1 MTHEAFPDHHGANYA
16 PGRLTRPGMG
26 LGIAAGMRAPW
37 SPIRSL
43 PIMSHVPDEPLVAA
57 RFTVLAEASLG
68 LLSRVLEPFAK
79 RDLIPDSVRAQRD
92 GEGVRAEVA
101 LHAMPLGMV
110 HLVAGNLGQIIGV
123 SGVEAMEGRV
133 VRLAA

>member
-1 MTHEAFPDHHGANYA
+1 
-16 PGRLTRPGMG
+16 
-26 LGIAAGMRAPW
+26 
-37 SPIRSL
+37 
-43 PIMSHVPDEPLVAA
+43 MSDVTEEPLVTA
-57 RFTVLAEASLG
+57 RFTVTADASPG

-79 RDLIPDSVRAQRD
+79 RDLIPDAVRASR
-92 GEGVRAEVA
+92 EGDALRAEIS

-123 SGVEAMEGRV
+123 RRVEAMEGRV

>member
-1 MTHEAFPDHHGANYA
+1 MFDVTDEA
-16 PGRLTRPGMG
+16 
-26 LGIAAGMRAPW
+26 
-37 SPIRSL
+37 
-43 PIMSHVPDEPLVAA
+43 LVAA
-57 RFTVLAEASLG
+57 RFTVTADAAPG

-79 RDLIPDSVRAQRD
+79 RDLIPDTVRANRE
-92 GEGVRAEVA
+92 GEALRAEIA

-123 SGVEAMEGRV
+123 RRVEAMEGRV

>member
-1 MTHEAFPDHHGANYA
+1 MSDLLDAEA
-16 PGRLTRPGMG
+16 
-26 LGIAAGMRAPW
+26 
-37 SPIRSL
+37 
-43 PIMSHVPDEPLVAA
+43 LVAA
-57 RFTVLAEASLG
+57 RFTVSADAFPG

-79 RDLIPDSVRAQRD
+79 RDLIPDTVRATREGD
-92 GEGVRAEVA
+92 GMRAEVA

-123 SGVEAMEGRV
+123 RRVEAMEGRV

>member
-1 MTHEAFPDHHGANYA
+1 MSDVTEEA
-16 PGRLTRPGMG
+16 
-26 LGIAAGMRAPW
+26 
-37 SPIRSL
+37 
-43 PIMSHVPDEPLVAA
+43 LVAA
-57 RFTVLAEASLG
+57 RFTVTADAAPG

-79 RDLIPDSVRAQRD
+79 RDLIPDTVRANRD
-92 GEGVRAEVA
+92 GDALRAEIA

-123 SGVEAMEGRV
+123 RRVEAMEGRV